1 MFVADILERLANIRG
16 RQRKFDKAF
25 VLMETTL
32 EIRINILGP
41 NHVKVSQAL
50 YSLGVLFDRN
60 KEYDA
65 AINSLSDCLEIQER
79 ILGPTSLQY
88 AETLAALGQSIGNQG
103 DLKNAVEVWNEAIII
118 YEMNGY
124 RLDNEKIVA
133 LENQLQK
140 AEKIL
145 KSSATTKL

>member
-1 MFVADILERLANIRG
+1 
-16 RQRKFDKAF
+16 
-25 VLMETTL
+25 METTL
-32 EIRINILGP
+32 EIRMNILGP
-41 NHVKVSQAL
+41 SHVKVSQAL
-50 YSLGVLFDRN
+50 YGLGVLFDRN

-65 AINSLSDCLEIQER
+65 AIHSLSDCLEIQGR
-79 ILGPTSLQY
+79 ISGPTSLQY

-124 RLDNEKIVA
+124 SLDNEKIVA
-133 LENQLQK
+133 LEKQLKK

-145 KSSATTKL
+145 KSSA